1 MSFFFALADVPPE
14 KFVNTICVGK
24 VPLQPNRG
32 YQSVLMGNFFR
43 H

>member
-1 MSFFFALADVPPE
+1 MSFSLPSRTSLLK
-14 KFVNTICVGK
+14 KFVDTIGVGK